1 MRPKSTFSVIIA
13 HKLKRK
19 YKQIQHIKSLKT
31 QCQVGRPRMDARIQ
45 DRVGRKVAKL
55 CKVLYTYYDINSILF
70 TWFITP

>member
-19 YKQIQHIKSLKT
+19 YKQIQHKSLKT

-55 CKVLYTYYDINSILF
+55 CKVYIL
-70 TWFITP
+70 